1 MRWKPKKTERERAV
15 AARLRAASKFYRFLW
30 DIREEL
36 FADEF
41 EVVLLASYQPRGQ
54 DPCPP
59 ALLAMAL
66 LLQRYEGLSD
76 ADAVEAAEND
86 RRWQLVLG
94 TLGQDSAPFGQGSLV
109 RFRTR
114 MIAHDLDKQLVTR
127 TVELAKRAGGFGWQK
142 LRVALDSSPLHGAGR
157 VEDTW
162 NLIGRAMAKVVHA
175 VSVVLQIEE
184 AEVVSQAKLS
194 VLSASSIKAAL
205 DIDWDDEDE
214 QKAALQLLLAQVS
227 RLENWVERR
236 AQEHASKP
244 PLKDALELL
253 ERVVEQDLD
262 PEPPDGEPR
271 IADDVA
277 QERVISISDPE
288 MRHGRKSKTKRIDG
302 YKRHIGIAHGLV
314 IATAVEP
321 ANAPEFRAAQRLL
334 DHVSTYGQIECLDI
348 DRGYLASPAVHALH
362 RAGVTVHSRAWQTKR
377 KDGLFSKES
386 FHLDLQRRRVTCPA
400 GKTAAISEIGRSCF
414 SPFDCKP
421 CRMKAEC
428 TTAPSRSIQI
438 HPAEDLLIKLRRRA
452 RTSSGRAALR
462 LRTTVEHRLARI
474 GAIQGAQ
481 ARYRGARKNELDVNR
496 AAAVANLQVLAAM
509 KAAA

>member
-15 AARLRAASKFYRFLW
+15 AVRLRAASKFYRFLW

-41 EVVLLASYQPRGQ
+41 EAVLLESYQPRGQ

-59 ALLAMAL
+59 ALLAMVM

-86 RRWQLVLG
+86 RRWQLILG
-94 TLGQDSAPFGQGSLV
+94 TLGQDGAPFGQGSLV

-114 MIAHDLDKQLVTR
+114 MIAHDLDKQLVAR
-127 TVELAKRAGGFGWQK
+127 TVELAKKSGGFGWQR
-142 LRVALDSSPLHGAGR
+142 LRVALDSSPLQGAGR

-175 VSVVLQIEE
+175 VSVVLKIEE
-184 AEVVSQAKLS
+184 TEVVSQAKLS

-214 QKAALQLLLAQVS
+214 RRAGLQLLLAQVS

-236 AQEHASKP
+236 AQDYASKP

-271 IADDVA
+271 IAEDVA

-288 MRHGRKSKTKRIDG
+288 MRHGRKSRTRRIDG

-314 IATAVEP
+314 LATAVEP
-321 ANAPEFRAAQRLL
+321 ANAPEFRAARELL
-334 DHVSTYGQIECLDI
+334 QQVSAYGRIEILDI

-362 RAGVTVHSRAWQTKR
+362 RSGVAVHSRAWQTKR
-377 KDGLFSKES
+377 KDGLFSKEH
-386 FHLDLQRRRVTCPA
+386 FHLNLRTRRVTCPA
-400 GKTAAISEIGRSCF
+400 GKTAEISALGRSCF
-414 SPFDCKP
+414 SLRDCRP
-421 CRMKAEC
+421 CRMKSKC
-428 TTAPSRSIQI
+428 TTAPCRSIQV
-438 HPAEDLLIKLRRRA
+438 HPAEDLLVKLRRRT

-462 LRTTVEHRLARI
+462 VRTTVEHRLARI
-474 GAIQGAQ
+474 GAIQGDQ
-481 ARYRGARKNELDVNR
+481 ARYFGARKNELDLNR
-496 AAAVANLQVLAAM
+496 AAAVANLQVLAGIRD
-509 KAAA
+509 AA